1 MKTIIVPLDFSKE
14 CLTALD
20 VALTIAHK
28 VEANIQL
35 VHVLTGVK
43 NVPHGVLEQ
52 ERNQATARFEELLGR
67 YQDAGNIK
75 LDYIV
80 REGKIYKEVTSQA
93 ASFEDSVIILSTH
106 GKSGFEELFI
116 GSNAYKIVSSSS
128 RPVISVRNCMDFE
141 HVRKIVMPLDITFQ
155 TREKVPYTAKLAKMF
170 GSEIHVV
177 TLASTQVKS
186 IEKKLHEYASQVGA
200 FLEIHK
206 IPFTIDHLHGGNL
219 TDITL
224 DYARSV
230 RADLISIMTEQEKS
244 ISNLLLGNY
253 AHQMLNKAEI
263 PVLAFPT
270 YQIGEILDDLRTQ
283 GVYLYDDISGR

>member
-1 MKTIIVPLDFSKE
+1 MKTIIVPVDFSKE
-14 CLTALD
+14 CLTGLD
-20 VALTIAHK
+20 VALALAHK

-52 ERNQATARFEELLGR
+52 EHNQAIARFEELLGK
-67 YQDAGNIK
+67 YPDTEGIK
-75 LDYIV
+75 LEYIV
-80 REGKIYKEVTSQA
+80 KEGKIYKEVTSQA
-93 ASFEDSVIILSTH
+93 ASFEDSVIVLSAH

-116 GSNAYKIVSSSS
+116 GSNAYKIASSST

-141 HVRKIVMPLDITFQ
+141 HVRKIVLPLDVTFQ
-155 TREKVPYTAKLAKMF
+155 TREKVPYTAKLAKLF
-170 GSEIHVV
+170 GSEINVV
-177 TLASTQVKS
+177 TLASTHVKS
-186 IEKKLHEYASQVGA
+186 IEKKLQEYASQVGT

-206 IPFTIDHLHGGNL
+206 IPFTIDHLYGGNL

-224 DYARSV
+224 DYAQSV

-283 GVYLYDDISGR
+283 GVYFYDDVSGR